1 MTTKIRIYELAKE
14 LKVDS
19 KRIIEDLQRI
29 GVSGGYVPS
38 SSIDQAVANRIRERY
53 NPNRTSMAT
62 PLQPTPKLRKLPPGT
77 ILPNVP
83 PPSVPTTEPT
93 APAISQPATGAT
105 GVRLIKPGPE
115 AGLPTE
121 SQVREAAPAVS
132 PVKSPPVSPVKT
144 PASEST
150 LRVVTLSPPPAE
162 PKPVDDIAA
171 GETPPAVTKAAELK
185 AMGPKPAPTTSITT
199 IAVAAPSAPVQ
210 PPNGGSTAAKPAPP
224 TTPNQPVIRSFTVP
238 TPRPAPPP
246 RPPVV
251 EHPARTERTGGQPRS
266 LELRPDSR
274 DGRPAARPPI
284 SRTPTTVDTT
294 APPTARTTYVP
305 PSPSQDRARSGRGRR
320 GPKGRTEPPRGRD
333 FEKSLH
339 RPDRFTVGG
348 PKLKPVFT
356 EFKPV
361 TVVEGTTLKELAEKI
376 DVKPK
381 DIVAALLT
389 KGIMATINQTLPEEA
404 MREVSREF
412 GYEVTVRSLEEIIN
426 DQQDTLAIETDAL
439 DDIEPRAPVVA
450 VMGHVDHG
458 KTSLLDAIR
467 NTRVAAGEA
476 GGITQHIGAYSVE
489 VPDPDNREKL
499 RRIVF
504 LDTPGHEAFTMMRAR
519 GAKGA
524 DVAIIVVAADDGVMP
539 QTIEAIDHAR
549 AAKVPIV
556 VAINKIDKPQ
566 ANIERVKKELS
577 DIGLICEEWGGD
589 TVMVEISA
597 KHRRNLDALLEMI
610 LLTSDILD
618 LKAPTKRLASGVVL
632 EARLDKGRGPV
643 ASVLVQQ
650 GTLKVGD
657 PFIVGLHFGRVRAL
671 IDDRGRSVTEAG
683 PSVPVEVLGLEG
695 VPKAGDL
702 LQVVDDAARAQEL
715 ANYRQSKAR
724 MAQLM
729 SSAARGLEE
738 MYQQMK
744 SGQLK
749 ELLVILKADVQGSVE
764 ALRETLQKLSGEK
777 VSIRV
782 IRADVGAITESDVML
797 ASASNDMSHVCIII
811 GFNVRPAPRVAELA
825 KQERVDIR
833 LHSVIYK
840 VEEEVRKA
848 MIGMLDPLTKEVELG
863 RAEVRKVVKVPK
875 VGNVAGCFVLDGLV
889 KRTAKARLV
898 RDSVVVYEGEIASLR
913 RFKDDVPEVKSG
925 FECGIGLDRF
935 SDIKEG
941 DIIECYTLE
950 KYAAMEL

>member
-1 MTTKIRIYELAKE
+1 M
-14 LKVDS
+14 
-19 KRIIEDLQRI
+19 
-29 GVSGGYVPS
+29 
-38 SSIDQAVANRIRERY
+38 
-53 NPNRTSMAT
+53 
-62 PLQPTPKLRKLPPGT
+62 
-77 ILPNVP
+77 
-83 PPSVPTTEPT
+83 
-93 APAISQPATGAT
+93 
-105 GVRLIKPGPE
+105 
-115 AGLPTE
+115 
-121 SQVREAAPAVS
+121 
-132 PVKSPPVSPVKT
+132 
-144 PASEST
+144 
-150 LRVVTLSPPPAE
+150 
-162 PKPVDDIAA
+162 
-171 GETPPAVTKAAELK
+171 
-185 AMGPKPAPTTSITT
+185 
-199 IAVAAPSAPVQ
+199 
-210 PPNGGSTAAKPAPP
+210 
-224 TTPNQPVIRSFTVP
+224 
-238 TPRPAPPP
+238 
-246 RPPVV
+246 
-251 EHPARTERTGGQPRS
+251 
-266 LELRPDSR
+266 
-274 DGRPAARPPI
+274 
-284 SRTPTTVDTT
+284 
-294 APPTARTTYVP
+294 
-305 PSPSQDRARSGRGRR
+305 
-320 GPKGRTEPPRGRD
+320 
-333 FEKSLH
+333 
-339 RPDRFTVGG
+339 
-348 PKLKPVFT
+348 
-356 EFKPV
+356 
-361 TVVEGTTLKELAEKI
+361 
-376 DVKPK
+376 
-381 DIVAALLT
+381 
-389 KGIMATINQTLPEEA
+389 
-404 MREVSREF
+404 
-412 GYEVTVRSLEEIIN
+412 
-426 DQQDTLAIETDAL
+426 
-439 DDIEPRAPVVA
+439 
-450 VMGHVDHG
+450 
-458 KTSLLDAIR
+458 
-467 NTRVAAGEA
+467 
-476 GGITQHIGAYSVE
+476 TQHIGAYSVE

-524 DVAIIVVAADDGVMP
+524 DVAVIVVAADDGVMP

-566 ANIERVKKELS
+566 ANVERVKKELS

-702 LQVVDDAARAQEL
+702 FQVVDDAARAQEL

-729 SSAARGLEE
+729 SSAARGLED

-764 ALRETLQKLSGEK
+764 ALRETLQKLSSEK

-875 VGNVAGCFVLDGLV
+875 VGNVAGCFVLEGLV
-889 KRTAKARLV
+889 KRAAKARLV

-913 RFKDDVPEVKSG
+913 RFKDDVAEVKSG

-941 DIIECYTLE
+941 DIIECYTVE

>member
-14 LKVDS
+14 LRMDS
-19 KRIIEDLQRI
+19 KGIIEELQQI
-29 GVSGGYVPS
+29 GISGSYVAS
-38 SSIDQAVANRIRERY
+38 SSIDQSVAEQIRERHT
-53 NPNRTSMAT
+53 PNRSSTANT
-62 PLQPTPKLRKLPPGT
+62 PSPRRKLVKLLPGT
-77 ILPNVP
+77 ILPHLPPPTTDTATSATSQAVPPTALSSRLIKKAPESVLPPDAPGVDTKLARTAPVASPSTAPPGEGSAPESTGVRVVTLPVPRPAGPTPSPSTETTTAEAKPTAPPTGSAAVTETKPVTSIRRIIVP
-83 PPSVPTTEPT
+83 PPSP
-93 APAISQPATGAT
+93 PAAQPANGGSLAASQPAT
-105 GVRLIKPGPE
+105 
-115 AGLPTE
+115 
-121 SQVREAAPAVS
+121 S
-132 PVKSPPVSPVKT
+132 
-144 PASEST
+144 
-150 LRVVTLSPPPAE
+150 VT
-162 PKPVDDIAA
+162 
-171 GETPPAVTKAAELK
+171 
-185 AMGPKPAPTTSITT
+185 TT
-199 IAVAAPSAPVQ
+199 
-210 PPNGGSTAAKPAPP
+210 
-224 TTPNQPVIRSFTVP
+224 QPVVRSFTVP
-238 TPRPAPPP
+238 SPPSPPP
-246 RPPVV
+246 TPSERPGGQLRSTT
-251 EHPARTERTGGQPRS
+251 EARTETR
-266 LELRPDSR
+266 DSR
-274 DGRPAARPPI
+274 PPRAPI
-284 SRTPTTVDTT
+284 NRTPSAVDTGV
-294 APPTARTTYVP
+294 PPTTRATYVP
-305 PSPSQDRARSGRGRR
+305 PQIPNRATGGRERRGSKGRPEPSRGR
-320 GPKGRTEPPRGRD
+320 E
-333 FEKSLH
+333 FEKNFV
-339 RPDRFTVGG
+339 RPDRLAPSL
-348 PKLKPVFT
+348 PKPKPVFT
-356 EFKPV
+356 ELKPV
-361 TVVEGTTLKELAEKI
+361 TVAEGTTVKELAEKI

-381 DIVAALLT
+381 DIVASLFT
-389 KGIMATINQTLPEEA
+389 KGILASINQTLSEEA
-404 MREVSREF
+404 LREVAREF

-426 DQQDTLAIETDAL
+426 DQQDILAIETDAL

-489 VPDPDNREKL
+489 VPDPDNPEKL

-524 DVAIIVVAADDGVMP
+524 DVAVIVVAADDGVMP

-566 ANIERVKKELS
+566 ANVERVKKELA

-597 KHRRNLDALLEMI
+597 KQRRNLDALLEMI

-618 LKAPTKRLASGVVL
+618 LKAPTKRLASGVVI

-657 PFIVGLHFGRVRAL
+657 PLIVGLHFGRVRAL

-683 PSVPVEVLGLEG
+683 PSVPVEVLGLQG

-702 LQVVDDAARAQEL
+702 FQVVDDANRAQEL

-729 SSAARGLEE
+729 SSAARGLED

-764 ALRETLQKLSGEK
+764 ALREILQKLSNEK

-863 RAEVRKVVKVPK
+863 RAEVRKVVKIPK
-875 VGNVAGCFVLDGLV
+875 VGNIAGCFVLDGLI
-889 KRTAKARLV
+889 KRTAKARLI

-913 RFKDDVPEVKSG
+913 RFKDDVAEVKAG

-941 DIIECYTLE
+941 DILECYTLE
-950 KYAAMEL
+950 KYAAEL

>member
-19 KRIIEDLQRI
+19 KRIIEELQRMGI
-29 GVSGGYVPS
+29 KGNYVPS
-38 SSIDQAVANRIRERY
+38 SSIEQTTAERVRERY
-53 NPNRTSMAT
+53 NPNRASSANV
-62 PLQPTPKLRKLPPGT
+62 PPPTPKLRKLPPGT
-77 ILPNVP
+77 VIPNVP
-83 PPSVPTTEPT
+83 LTTIPSVT
-93 APAISQPATGAT
+93 APSVAESPASVGVKPAVSVPGA
-105 GVRLIKPGPE
+105 RLIKKSPEPARATDTPPAAASPAAAPTAAAPKPPE
-115 AGLPTE
+115 A
-121 SQVREAAPAVS
+121 EA
-132 PVKSPPVSPVKT
+132 
-144 PASEST
+144 T
-150 LRVVTLSPPPAE
+150 LRVVTLSPPPPATPAPKAE
-162 PKPVDDIAA
+162 
-171 GETPPAVTKAAELK
+171 T
-185 AMGPKPAPTTSITT
+185 KPAPATSIKPIIVPPPASPTNGG
-199 IAVAAPSAPVQ
+199 AAAPAPSK
-210 PPNGGSTAAKPAPP
+210 PPAP
-224 TTPNQPVIRSFTVP
+224 TPPPSTQPVIRSFTVP
-238 TPRPAPPP
+238 AVRLPAA
-246 RPPVV
+246 
-251 EHPARTERTGGQPRS
+251 EQ
-266 LELRPDSR
+266 
-274 DGRPAARPPI
+274 PAARAEQATPAKQETTPEKRAELREGRAARPTI
-284 SRTPTTVDTT
+284 SRVPSPVDTT
-294 APPTARTTYVP
+294 APPHTRTTYVP
-305 PSPSQDRARSGRGRR
+305 PQVPDRGRAGRGRR
-320 GPKGRTEPPRGRD
+320 SAKGKPEPAGRIREFEKNLVRPEPPAA
-333 FEKSLH
+333 
-339 RPDRFTVGG
+339 PA
-348 PKLKPVFT
+348 PKPKPVFT
-356 EFKPV
+356 ELKPV
-361 TVVEGTTLKELAEKI
+361 TVVEGTTLKELAEKLE
-376 DVKPK
+376 VKPK
-381 DIVAALLT
+381 DIAAALLT
-389 KGIMATINQTLPEEA
+389 KGIIATINQTLSEEA
-404 MREVSREF
+404 MREVAREF

-426 DQQDTLAIETDAL
+426 EQQDILAIESDSL

-489 VPDPDNREKL
+489 VPDPDNPEKL
-499 RRIVF
+499 RRVVF

-524 DVAIIVVAADDGVMP
+524 DIAVIVVAADDGVMP
-539 QTIEAIDHAR
+539 QTIEAVDHAR

-566 ANIERVKKELS
+566 ANVERVKKQLS
-577 DIGLICEEWGGD
+577 EIGLVCEEWGGD

-597 KHRRNLDALLEMI
+597 KQRRNLDTLLEMI
-610 LLTSDILD
+610 LLTGDLLD

-657 PFIVGLHFGRVRAL
+657 PLIVGLHFGRVRAL
-671 IDDRGRSVTEAG
+671 IDDRGRSITEAG
-683 PSVPVEVLGLEG
+683 PSVPVEVLGLQG

-702 LQVVDDAARAQEL
+702 FQVVDDAARAQEL
-715 ANYRQSKAR
+715 ANYRQSKMR
-724 MAQLM
+724 MAQLL
-729 SSAARGLEE
+729 SSSARGLED

-764 ALRETLQKLSGEK
+764 ALRETLQKLSNDK

-797 ASASNDMSHVCIII
+797 ASASNDMSHVCIIV

-833 LHSVIYK
+833 LHTVIYK

-863 RAEVRKVVKVPK
+863 RAEVRKVIKVPK
-875 VGNVAGCFVLDGLV
+875 VGNIAGCFVADGV
-889 KRTAKARLV
+889 IKRGAKVRLI

-913 RFKDDVPEVKSG
+913 RFKDDVAEVKAG
-925 FECGIGLDRF
+925 FECGVGLDRF

>member
-38 SSIDQAVANRIRERY
+38 SSIDQAVANRVRERY
-53 NPNRTSMAT
+53 NPNRASTDT
-62 PLQPTPKLRKLPPGT
+62 PLQPTRKLVKLPSGT

-93 APAISQPATGAT
+93 SPTLSQPATGAT
-105 GVRLIKPGPE
+105 SVRLIKPGPE
-115 AGLPTE
+115 AGLPME
-121 SQVREAAPAVS
+121 SQAREAASAASPA
-132 PVKSPPVSPVKT
+132 KSLSVSPVKT

-162 PKPVDDIAA
+162 PKPVGDMAP
-171 GETPPAVTKAAELK
+171 GETPPAATKTAEMK
-185 AMGPKPAPTTSITT
+185 ATGPKPAPTTSITT

-210 PPNGGSTAAKPAPP
+210 PPNGGSTAAKPVPP
-224 TTPNQPVIRSFTVP
+224 AIPNQPVIRHFTVP
-238 TPRPAPPP
+238 TSRQVPPP
-246 RPPVV
+246 RLPAA
-251 EHPARTERTGGQPRS
+251 EHPAHAERTGGPPRS
-266 LELRPDSR
+266 LEARPDSR
-274 DGRPAARPPI
+274 DSRVARPPI
-284 SRTPTTVDTT
+284 NRTPTTVDTT
-294 APPTARTTYVP
+294 APPTTRTTYVP
-305 PSPSQDRARSGRGRR
+305 PSPAQDRARSGRGRR
-320 GPKGRTEPPRGRD
+320 GPKGRTEPLRGRD
-333 FEKSLH
+333 FEKSLN
-339 RPDRFTVGG
+339 RPDRFTAPP

-356 EFKPV
+356 ELKPV

-381 DIVAALLT
+381 DIVAILLT
-389 KGIMATINQTLPEEA
+389 KGIMATINQTLSEEA
-404 MREVSREF
+404 MREVAREF

-524 DVAIIVVAADDGVMP
+524 DVAVIVVAADDGVMP

-566 ANIERVKKELS
+566 ANVERVKKELS

-702 LQVVDDAARAQEL
+702 FQVVDDAARAQEL

-729 SSAARGLEE
+729 SSAARGLED

-764 ALRETLQKLSGEK
+764 ALRETLQKLSSEK

-875 VGNVAGCFVLDGLV
+875 VGNVAGCFVLEGLV
-889 KRTAKARLV
+889 KRAAKARLV

-913 RFKDDVPEVKSG
+913 RFKDDVAEVKSG

-941 DIIECYTLE
+941 DIIECYTVE

>member
-29 GVSGGYVPS
+29 GISGSYVPS
-38 SSIDQAVANRIRERY
+38 SSIEQAVANRVRERY
-53 NPNRTSMAT
+53 NPNRASTANV
-62 PLQPTPKLRKLPPGT
+62 PPPTPKLRKLPPGT
-77 ILPNVP
+77 VLPNIPAP
-83 PPSVPTTEPT
+83 PTPSSEPIAPSVP
-93 APAISQPATGAT
+93 QPATSTT
-105 GVRLIKPGPE
+105 GVRFIKKLPE
-115 AGLPTE
+115 PSLLTE
-121 SQVREAAPAVS
+121 VQVCDTEPVVS
-132 PVKSPPVSPVKT
+132 PTKAP
-144 PASEST
+144 EST
-150 LRVVTLSPPPAE
+150 FRIVTLPAPSVESTPPL
-162 PKPVDDIAA
+162 A
-171 GETPPAVTKAAELK
+171 GETGAGETVETKPADLDTTEL
-185 AMGPKPAPTTSITT
+185 KPAPTISIKP
-199 IAVAAPSAPVQ
+199 IAVPS
-210 PPNGGSTAAKPAPP
+210 PPTATQLTNGDSTATKPSLPP
-224 TTPNQPVIRSFTVP
+224 ASSQPVIRSFTVP
-238 TPRPAPPP
+238 AARTSSPTRLPAVETVTRPERHSRRSETPEARMESHEGRPPSSTMGRAPAP
-246 RPPVV
+246 
-251 EHPARTERTGGQPRS
+251 
-266 LELRPDSR
+266 
-274 DGRPAARPPI
+274 
-284 SRTPTTVDTT
+284 VDTT

-305 PSPSQDRARSGRGRR
+305 PQPIDRARGGRGRR
-320 GPKGRTEPPRGRD
+320 ATKGRAETPRGRE
-333 FEKSLH
+333 FEKNLV
-339 RPDRFTVGG
+339 RPDRFAPVTAK
-348 PKLKPVFT
+348 PKPVFT

-361 TVVEGTTLKELAEKI
+361 TVVEGTTVKELAEKI

-381 DIVAALLT
+381 DIVASLFT
-389 KGIMATINQTLPEEA
+389 KGIMASINQTLSEEA
-404 MREVSREF
+404 LRDVAREF

-476 GGITQHIGAYSVE
+476 GGITQHIGAYSVN
-489 VPDPDNREKL
+489 VPNPDNREEL

-524 DVAIIVVAADDGVMP
+524 DVAVIVVAADDGVMP

-549 AAKVPIV
+549 AANVPMV

-566 ANIERVKKELS
+566 ANVERVKKELS
-577 DIGLICEEWGGD
+577 DVGLICEEWGGD

-597 KHRRNLDALLEMI
+597 KHRRNLDVLLEMI
-610 LLTSDILD
+610 LLTSDLLD

-671 IDDRGRSVTEAG
+671 IDDCGQAVTEAG

-702 LQVVDDAARAQEL
+702 FQVVDDATRAQEL
-715 ANYRQSKAR
+715 ASYRQSKAR

-729 SSAARGLEE
+729 SSAARGLED
-738 MYQQMK
+738 MYAQMK

-749 ELLVILKADVQGSVE
+749 ELLIILKADVQGSVE
-764 ALRETLQKLSGEK
+764 ALREILQKLSNEK

-840 VEEEVRKA
+840 VEEEVHKA
-848 MIGMLDPLTKEVELG
+848 MIGLLDPLTKEVELG

-875 VGNVAGCFVLDGLV
+875 VGNVAGCFVLEGLV
-889 KRTAKARLV
+889 KRAAKARLV

-913 RFKDDVPEVKSG
+913 RFKDDVSEVKSG

-950 KYAAMEL
+950 KYAAEL

>member
-1 MTTKIRIYELAKE
+1 
-14 LKVDS
+14 
-19 KRIIEDLQRI
+19 
-29 GVSGGYVPS
+29 
-38 SSIDQAVANRIRERY
+38 
-53 NPNRTSMAT
+53 
-62 PLQPTPKLRKLPPGT
+62 
-77 ILPNVP
+77 
-83 PPSVPTTEPT
+83 
-93 APAISQPATGAT
+93 
-105 GVRLIKPGPE
+105 
-115 AGLPTE
+115 
-121 SQVREAAPAVS
+121 
-132 PVKSPPVSPVKT
+132 
-144 PASEST
+144 
-150 LRVVTLSPPPAE
+150 
-162 PKPVDDIAA
+162 
-171 GETPPAVTKAAELK
+171 
-185 AMGPKPAPTTSITT
+185 
-199 IAVAAPSAPVQ
+199 
-210 PPNGGSTAAKPAPP
+210 
-224 TTPNQPVIRSFTVP
+224 
-238 TPRPAPPP
+238 
-246 RPPVV
+246 
-251 EHPARTERTGGQPRS
+251 
-266 LELRPDSR
+266 
-274 DGRPAARPPI
+274 
-284 SRTPTTVDTT
+284 
-294 APPTARTTYVP
+294 
-305 PSPSQDRARSGRGRR
+305 
-320 GPKGRTEPPRGRD
+320 
-333 FEKSLH
+333 
-339 RPDRFTVGG
+339 
-348 PKLKPVFT
+348 
-356 EFKPV
+356 
-361 TVVEGTTLKELAEKI
+361 
-376 DVKPK
+376 
-381 DIVAALLT
+381 
-389 KGIMATINQTLPEEA
+389 
-404 MREVSREF
+404 
-412 GYEVTVRSLEEIIN
+412 
-426 DQQDTLAIETDAL
+426 
-439 DDIEPRAPVVA
+439 
-450 VMGHVDHG
+450 
-458 KTSLLDAIR
+458 
-467 NTRVAAGEA
+467 
-476 GGITQHIGAYSVE
+476 
-489 VPDPDNREKL
+489 
-499 RRIVF
+499 
-504 LDTPGHEAFTMMRAR
+504 
-519 GAKGA
+519 
-524 DVAIIVVAADDGVMP
+524 
-539 QTIEAIDHAR
+539 
-549 AAKVPIV
+549 
-556 VAINKIDKPQ
+556 
-566 ANIERVKKELS
+566 
-577 DIGLICEEWGGD
+577 
-589 TVMVEISA
+589 MVEISA

-702 LQVVDDAARAQEL
+702 FQVVDDAARAQEL

-729 SSAARGLEE
+729 SSAARGLED

-764 ALRETLQKLSGEK
+764 ALRETLQKLSSEK

-875 VGNVAGCFVLDGLV
+875 VGNVAGCFVLEGLV
-889 KRTAKARLV
+889 KRAAKARLV

-913 RFKDDVPEVKSG
+913 RFKDDVAEVKSG

-941 DIIECYTLE
+941 DIIECYTVE

>member
-38 SSIDQAVANRIRERY
+38 SSIDHAVANRIRERY
-53 NPNRTSMAT
+53 NPNRASTAT

-93 APAISQPATGAT
+93 ATAVPQPATGAT
-105 GVRLIKPGPE
+105 GVRLIRQGPE

-121 SQVREAAPAVS
+121 GQAREAASAVS
-132 PVKSPPVSPVKT
+132 PAKSSDVSPVKT
-144 PASEST
+144 LASEPT

-162 PKPVDDIAA
+162 PKPVDEMTS
-171 GETPPAVTKAAELK
+171 GETPPAPTKTVELK
-185 AMGPKPAPTTSITT
+185 ATGPKPAPTTSITT
-199 IAVAAPSAPVQ
+199 IAVATPSAPVQ
-210 PPNGGSTAAKPAPP
+210 PPNGSSTAAKPAAP
-224 TTPNQPVIRSFTVP
+224 TTSNQPVIRPFTVP
-238 TPRPAPPP
+238 MSRTAPSPRPS
-246 RPPVV
+246 VV
-251 EHPARTERTGGQPRS
+251 EPPAHAERTGGQPRS
-266 LELRPDSR
+266 LEARPDSR
-274 DGRPAARPPI
+274 DSRPARPPI

-294 APPTARTTYVP
+294 APPTTRTTYVP
-305 PSPSQDRARSGRGRR
+305 SPAQDRTRSGRGRR
-320 GPKGRTEPPRGRD
+320 GPKGRAETSRVRD
-333 FEKSLH
+333 FEKNLH
-339 RPDRFTVGG
+339 RPDRFATAA
-348 PKLKPVFT
+348 PKHKPVFT

-381 DIVAALLT
+381 DIVAALFT
-389 KGIMATINQTLPEEA
+389 KGIMATINQALSEEA
-404 MREVSREF
+404 MREVAREF

-524 DVAIIVVAADDGVMP
+524 DVAVIVVAADDGVMP

-566 ANIERVKKELS
+566 ANVERVKKELS

-597 KHRRNLDALLEMI
+597 KHRRNLDTLLEMI

-618 LKAPTKRLASGVVL
+618 LKAPTRRLASGVVL

-702 LQVVDDAARAQEL
+702 FQVVDDAARAHEL

-729 SSAARGLEE
+729 SSAARGLED

-764 ALRETLQKLSGEK
+764 ALRETLQKLSSEK

-875 VGNVAGCFVLDGLV
+875 VGNVAGCFVLEGLV
-889 KRTAKARLV
+889 KRTSKARLV

>member
-29 GVSGGYVPS
+29 GVSGSYVPS
-38 SSIDQAVANRIRERY
+38 SSIDQTVANRVRERY
-53 NPNRTSMAT
+53 NPNRAAAT
-62 PLQPTPKLRKLPPGT
+62 NTPPPVPKLRKLPPGT
-77 ILPNVP
+77 VLPNIP
-83 PPSVPTTEPT
+83 PPSVTTTEPA
-93 APAISQPATGAT
+93 APAISQPVTSATS
-105 GVRLIKPGPE
+105 VRLVKKTPETGLLTEKPAHETAPTVS
-115 AGLPTE
+115 AGT
-121 SQVREAAPAVS
+121 SSAVS
-132 PVKSPPVSPVKT
+132 PAKV
-144 PASEST
+144 SEST
-150 LRVVTLSPPPAE
+150 LRVVTLP
-162 PKPVDDIAA
+162 
-171 GETPPAVTKAAELK
+171 TPSV
-185 AMGPKPAPTTSITT
+185 KPAPTAEATTDATPSTTPSATPQPAELKTTEAQSTTSIRPIPVPSPPPTVQPVNGGGT
-199 IAVAAPSAPVQ
+199 AVKAVTPAAP
-210 PPNGGSTAAKPAPP
+210 T
-224 TTPNQPVIRSFTVP
+224 QPVIRQFTVP
-238 TPRPAPPP
+238 TTRTPSPTRPSVAEPSAPPQKGGGQA
-246 RPPVV
+246 RPP
-251 EHPARTERTGGQPRS
+251 ETRLESREER
-266 LELRPDSR
+266 LLRPSPDRGGSSVETPSPVTRTYVPPASPDRSR
-274 DGRPAARPPI
+274 DGRGRRNFKEHTETLRKREFEKKLVRPE
-284 SRTPTTVDTT
+284 RTPVV
-294 APPTARTTYVP
+294 AAKP
-305 PSPSQDRARSGRGRR
+305 
-320 GPKGRTEPPRGRD
+320 
-333 FEKSLH
+333 
-339 RPDRFTVGG
+339 
-348 PKLKPVFT
+348 KPVFT
-356 EFKPV
+356 EFKPI
-361 TVVEGTTLKELAEKI
+361 TVVEGTTVKELAEKI
-376 DVKPK
+376 EVKPK
-381 DIVAALLT
+381 DIMAALFT
-389 KGIMATINQTLPEEA
+389 KGILATINQPLSEEA
-404 MREVSREF
+404 MREVAREF

-524 DVAIIVVAADDGVMP
+524 DVAVIVVAADDGVMP

-566 ANIERVKKELS
+566 ANVERVKKELS

-597 KHRRNLDALLEMI
+597 KHRRNLDTLLEMI
-610 LLTSDILD
+610 LLTSDLLD

-702 LQVVDDAARAQEL
+702 FQVVDDAARAQEL

-729 SSAARGLEE
+729 SSAARGLED
-738 MYQQMK
+738 MYQQMR

-764 ALRETLQKLSGEK
+764 ALREILQKLSNEK

-797 ASASNDMSHVCIII
+797 AAASNDMSHVCIII

-875 VGNVAGCFVLDGLV
+875 VGNIAGCAVLEGVV
-889 KRTAKARLV
+889 KRAAKVRLV

-913 RFKDDVPEVKSG
+913 RFKDDVSEVKAG
-925 FECGIGLDRF
+925 FECGIGLDHF

-950 KYAAMEL
+950 KYAAEL

>member
-38 SSIDQAVANRIRERY
+38 SSIDQAVANRVRERY
-53 NPNRTSMAT
+53 NPNRASTDT
-62 PLQPTPKLRKLPPGT
+62 PLQPTRKLVKLPSGT

-93 APAISQPATGAT
+93 TPTLSQPATGAT
-105 GVRLIKPGPE
+105 GVRLIKSGPE
-115 AGLPTE
+115 AGLPME
-121 SQVREAAPAVS
+121 SQAREAASAASPA
-132 PVKSPPVSPVKT
+132 KSLSVSPVKT

-162 PKPVDDIAA
+162 PKPVGDMAP
-171 GETPPAVTKAAELK
+171 GETPPAATKTAELK
-185 AMGPKPAPTTSITT
+185 ATGPKPAPTTSITT

-210 PPNGGSTAAKPAPP
+210 PPNGGSTAAKPVPP
-224 TTPNQPVIRSFTVP
+224 AVPNQPVIRHFTVP
-238 TPRPAPPP
+238 TSRQVPPSRPSAA
-246 RPPVV
+246 
-251 EHPARTERTGGQPRS
+251 EHPAHAERTGGQPRS
-266 LELRPDSR
+266 LEARPDSR
-274 DGRPAARPPI
+274 DSRVARPPI
-284 SRTPTTVDTT
+284 NRTPTTVDTT
-294 APPTARTTYVP
+294 APPTTRTTYVP

-320 GPKGRTEPPRGRD
+320 GPKGRTEPLRGRD
-333 FEKSLH
+333 FEKSLN
-339 RPDRFTVGG
+339 RPDRFTAAP

-356 EFKPV
+356 ELKPV

-381 DIVAALLT
+381 DIVAILLT
-389 KGIMATINQTLPEEA
+389 KGIMATINQTLSEEA
-404 MREVSREF
+404 MREVAREF

-489 VPDPDNREKL
+489 VPDPDHREKL

-524 DVAIIVVAADDGVMP
+524 DVAVIVVAADDGVMP

-566 ANIERVKKELS
+566 ANVERVKKELS

-702 LQVVDDAARAQEL
+702 FQVVDDAARAQEL

-729 SSAARGLEE
+729 SSAARGLED

-764 ALRETLQKLSGEK
+764 ALRETLQKLSSEK

-875 VGNVAGCFVLDGLV
+875 VGNVAGCFVLEGLV
-889 KRTAKARLV
+889 KRAAKARLV

-913 RFKDDVPEVKSG
+913 RFKDDVAEVKSG

-941 DIIECYTLE
+941 DIIECYTVE

>member
-29 GVSGGYVPS
+29 GVSGSYVPS
-38 SSIDQAVANRIRERY
+38 SSIDQAVAHRVRERY
-53 NPNRTSMAT
+53 NPNRASTANT
-62 PLQPTPKLRKLPPGT
+62 PPPAPKLRKLPPGT
-77 ILPNVP
+77 ILPNVSP
-83 PPSVPTTEPT
+83 PAVPTTEPA
-93 APAISQPATGAT
+93 APALSQPVTSATS
-105 GVRLIKPGPE
+105 VRLIKKTPE
-115 AGLPTE
+115 ASLLAEKQVHETAPTV
-121 SQVREAAPAVS
+121 SAATSSAVPPA
-132 PVKSPPVSPVKT
+132 K
-144 PASEST
+144 ASEST
-150 LRVVTLSPPPAE
+150 LRVVTLSPPSVKPTPAAE
-162 PKPVDDIAA
+162 TTTDAA
-171 GETPPAVTKAAELK
+171 PPATSQTAELK
-185 AMGPKPAPTTSITT
+185 TTETQPTTSIRP
-199 IAVAAPSAPVQ
+199 IPVPPPTAQ
-210 PPNGGSTAAKPAPP
+210 PVNGGGTAAKAATPVTPAVP
-224 TTPNQPVIRSFTVP
+224 TQPVIRKFTVP
-238 TPRPAPPP
+238 TTRTSSPT

-251 EHPARTERTGGQPRS
+251 EPSASPQKSGGQARLPETRS
-266 LELRPDSR
+266 DSR
-274 DGRPAARPPI
+274 EERLLHSSPDRSVSPMG
-284 SRTPTTVDTT
+284 TPSPVT
-294 APPTARTTYVP
+294 RTYVP
-305 PSPSQDRARSGRGRR
+305 PASPDRPRDGRGRR
-320 GPKGRTEPPRGRD
+320 NFKEHTETLRKRE
-333 FEKSLH
+333 FEKKLV
-339 RPDRFTVGG
+339 RPERTPAVAAK
-348 PKLKPVFT
+348 PKPVFT
-356 EFKPV
+356 EFKPI
-361 TVVEGTTLKELAEKI
+361 TVVEGTTVKELAEKI
-376 DVKPK
+376 EVKPK
-381 DIVAALLT
+381 DIMATLFT
-389 KGIMATINQTLPEEA
+389 KGILATINQPLSEEA
-404 MREVSREF
+404 MREVAREF

-524 DVAIIVVAADDGVMP
+524 DVAVIVVAADDGVMP

-566 ANIERVKKELS
+566 ANVERVKKELS

-702 LQVVDDAARAQEL
+702 FQVVDDAARAQEL

-729 SSAARGLEE
+729 SSAARGLED

-764 ALRETLQKLSGEK
+764 ALREILQKLSNEK

-797 ASASNDMSHVCIII
+797 AAASNDMSHVCIII

-848 MIGMLDPLTKEVELG
+848 MIGMLDPLTKEVALG
-863 RAEVRKVVKVPK
+863 QAEVRKVVKVPK
-875 VGNVAGCFVLDGLV
+875 VGNIAGCFVLEGVV

-913 RFKDDVPEVKSG
+913 RFKDDVSEVKAG
-925 FECGIGLDRF
+925 FECGVGLAHF

-941 DIIECYTLE
+941 DLIECYTLE
-950 KYAAMEL
+950 KYAAEL

>member
-29 GVSGGYVPS
+29 GVSGSYVPS
-38 SSIDQAVANRIRERY
+38 SSIDQAIAHRVREQY
-53 NPNRTSMAT
+53 NPNRASTANT
-62 PLQPTPKLRKLPPGT
+62 PPPAPKLRKLPPGT
-77 ILPNVP
+77 ILPNVLSS
-83 PPSVPTTEPT
+83 SVPTTEP
-93 APAISQPATGAT
+93 
-105 GVRLIKPGPE
+105 
-115 AGLPTE
+115 
-121 SQVREAAPAVS
+121 AAPALSQPVTSATSVRLVKKTPETDLLAEKQAHETAPTVSAGTSSAVS
-132 PVKSPPVSPVKT
+132 PAKAP
-144 PASEST
+144 EST
-150 LRVVTLSPPPAE
+150 LRVVTLSTPSV
-162 PKPVDDIAA
+162 KPVPAA
-171 GETPPAVTKAAELK
+171 ETTTDATPPATSQTAELK
-185 AMGPKPAPTTSITT
+185 ATEAQPTTSIRP
-199 IAVAAPSAPVQ
+199 IPVPSSPPTAQPV
-210 PPNGGSTAAKPAPP
+210 NGGGTAAKAATPVTPAAP
-224 TTPNQPVIRSFTVP
+224 TQPVIRQFTVP
-238 TPRPAPPP
+238 TTRTPSPA

-251 EHPARTERTGGQPRS
+251 EPSAYPQKSGGQARPPETRS
-266 LELRPDSR
+266 DSREERPLRSSLNRGVSSVETPSTVTRTYVPPASPDRSR
-274 DGRPAARPPI
+274 DGR
-284 SRTPTTVDTT
+284 
-294 APPTARTTYVP
+294 
-305 PSPSQDRARSGRGRR
+305 GRR
-320 GPKGRTEPPRGRD
+320 NFKEHTETLRKRE
-333 FEKSLH
+333 FEKKLV
-339 RPDRFTVGG
+339 RPERAPAVVA
-348 PKLKPVFT
+348 KAKPVFT
-356 EFKPV
+356 EFKPI
-361 TVVEGTTLKELAEKI
+361 TVVEGTTVKELAEKI
-376 DVKPK
+376 EVKPK
-381 DIVAALLT
+381 DIMAALLA
-389 KGIMATINQTLPEEA
+389 KGILATINQPLSEEA
-404 MREVSREF
+404 MREVAREF

-524 DVAIIVVAADDGVMP
+524 DVAVIVVAADDGVMP

-566 ANIERVKKELS
+566 ANVERVKKELS

-597 KHRRNLDALLEMI
+597 KHRRNLDTLLEMI
-610 LLTSDILD
+610 LLTSDLLD

-671 IDDRGRSVTEAG
+671 IDDRGRSLTEAG

-702 LQVVDDAARAQEL
+702 FQVVDDAARAQEL

-729 SSAARGLEE
+729 SSAARGLED

-764 ALRETLQKLSGEK
+764 ALREILQKLSNEK

-797 ASASNDMSHVCIII
+797 AAASNDMSHVCIII

-848 MIGMLDPLTKEVELG
+848 MIGMLDPLTKEIELG

-875 VGNVAGCFVLDGLV
+875 VGNIAGCAVLEGVV
-889 KRTAKARLV
+889 KRAAKVRLV

-913 RFKDDVPEVKSG
+913 RFKDDVSEVKAG
-925 FECGIGLDRF
+925 FECGIGLDHF

-950 KYAAMEL
+950 KYAAEL